1 MARSTFSGPVRSLRG
16 FLGSGPDMA
25 TGTIAAGTVDG
36 GTDITGIDLYQGKVV
51 QLGNNTV
58 IFNLPEIITT
68 ATSAVAGA
76 NDPNSGNRVG
86 LEYTFLLTA
95 NLSGQTFTLNAG
107 TAAGR
112 STADVFYG
120 TAFYNNTATD
130 PGVVTAFNAGGT
142 DTLTLNGTDQGG
154 LQGSYIQCRA
164 VDGLTWQI
172 DTMLVGNGAFAQPW
186 S

>member
-36 GTDITGIDLYQGKVV
+36 GTDIAGIDKYQGKVV

-58 IFNLPEIITT
+58 VFNLPSIIDT
-68 ATSAVAGA
+68 ASSAVAGA
-76 NDPNSGNRVG
+76 NDPNSANRVG
-86 LEYTFLLTA
+86 LYYQFLVTA
-95 NLSGQTFTLNAG
+95 NLSSETFTLNAG

-112 STADVFYG
+112 SNADVFQG
-120 TAFYNNTATD
+120 TAQYVDTGDNSME
-130 PGVVTAFNAGGT
+130 GFNAAGT
-142 DTLTLNGTDQGG
+142 DTLTLDGSTRGGLGGSIVYCRAAASAVWLIHCALNGNGTM
-154 LQGSYIQCRA
+154 
-164 VDGLTWQI
+164 VT
-172 DTMLVGNGAFAQPW
+172 PW

>member
-58 IFNLPEIITT
+58 VFNLPEIITT

-86 LEYTFLLTA
+86 LMYTFLLTA
-95 NLSGQTFTLNAG
+95 NLSSETFTLNCG

-112 STADVFYG
+112 STADVFQG
-120 TAFYNNTATD
+120 TASYVDTGDNSME
-130 PGVVTAFNAGGT
+130 GFNAAGA
-142 DTLTLNGTDQGG
+142 DTLTLDGTTRGGLGGSIVYCRAAADGIWLIHCALNGNGTM
-154 LQGSYIQCRA
+154 
-164 VDGLTWQI
+164 VT
-172 DTMLVGNGAFAQPW
+172 PW

>member
-1 MARSTFSGPVRSLRG
+1 MARTTFKGPVRSLSG
-16 FLGSGPDMA
+16 FIS
-25 TGTIAAGTVDG
+25 TGNVMGQALSAGTVDG
-36 GTDITGIDLYQGKVV
+36 GTDITGIDLYQGRCMTI
-51 QLGNNTV
+51 GNTTTV
-58 IFNLPEIITT
+58 FNLPEIVSD
-68 ATSAVAGA
+68 SAV
-76 NDPNSGNRVG
+76 NPSTLSTIG

-95 NLSGQTFTLNAG
+95 NLSGETFTLNCG